1 MKNNRQNLKS
11 YERLKSKKTQQSVG
25 VQAQDSDSM
34 SNCGDEMIEPEVDS
48 SEARQDEGQR
58 NQVDDITV
66 TTEKIHLLLSTQGA
80 TLRDKNSKLTTILKG
95 ELK

>member
-34 SNCGDEMIEPEVDS
+34 SNRDDEMIEPEVDS
-48 SEARQDEGQR
+48 SEAR
-58 NQVDDITV
+58 
-66 TTEKIHLLLSTQGA
+66 
-80 TLRDKNSKLTTILKG
+80 
-95 ELK
+95 